1 MFNLFSLV
9 LGEAGAIKSGG
20 EATNYCKLIINH
32 DLMHY
37 LPIIVRKGK
46 VSRRASNSSMVF
58 QHETHLCTPTCAR
71 YSERVNEYCLQDS
84 RTL

>member
-9 LGEAGAIKSGG
+9 LGEAGGSKNGG
-20 EATNYCKLIINH
+20 KAANYCKLILRH
-32 DLMHY
+32 D
-37 LPIIVRKGK
+37 LPIIVQKGK

-84 RTL
+84 RTLKFG